1 MYGGVQQLRGAH
13 FLSHDLWT
21 AMICWCTALAV
32 FRMAGPFQAALRQ
45 PEQKQ
50 GHADVANVPLQDNRH
65 DVILSRTDKH
75 APF

>member
-1 MYGGVQQLRGAH
+1 
-13 FLSHDLWT
+13 
-21 AMICWCTALAV
+21 MICWCTALAV